1 MNDLYAIR
9 NLEYYTTSKNK
20 EEKIKTMIRKINDFK
35 MNSIECRVTS
45 IRQYTGY
52 LYITICLKQKISDDR
67 YYQLELRFIVYNKN
81 KKVFLRGTYIE
92 QEKIYKEI
100 GLGFYN
106 YSLTKSNEIISLP
119 CEFLNYTSIISKI
132 IKNYL

>member
-20 EEKIKTMIRKINDFK
+20 EEKIKTMIHKINDFK

-52 LYITICLKQKISDDR
+52 LYITICLKQKISGNK
-67 YYQLELRFIVYNKN
+67 YYQLEFILVVYNEN
-81 KKVFLRGTYIE
+81 KKVFLRHNYMA
-92 QEKIYKEI
+92 QEKIYKEL
-100 GLGFYN
+100 GMGFYN
-106 YSLTKSNEIISLP
+106 YSVTKPHEVISLP
-119 CEFLNYTSIISKI
+119 CEFLNYISIISKI